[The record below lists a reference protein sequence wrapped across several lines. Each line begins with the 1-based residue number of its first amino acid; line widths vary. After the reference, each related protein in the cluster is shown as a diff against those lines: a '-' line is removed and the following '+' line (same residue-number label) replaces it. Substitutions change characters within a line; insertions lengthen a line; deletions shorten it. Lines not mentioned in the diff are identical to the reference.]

1 MLKVYVL
8 DTGVLKT
15 DKNNVIAGATMCTRT
30 SPVVQHEF
38 YEMPVMSVLIQHDKG
53 YLLFDTGR
61 NMHSMEKGYWDEEIQ
76 NIYELKQSIEQNI
89 EIQLAMCG
97 VRKEEITTIV
107 LSHMHFDHTGNLK
120 LFKNAKVYAP
130 KADVEFAKAAF
141 AAGDKTAAFGYH
153 KADLALPINY
163 TLVDKDFELFP
174 GIEVV
179 SLPGHA
185 PGVLGLVVH
194 LEKEGTL
201 IFPMDAV
208 YAKEIYG
215 PPAKASGLVFNRTQ
229 YFASIEKVRALA
241 EKYRAK
247 VIPAHDKDVFKSLK
261 KAPKYYE

>member
-1 MLKVYVL
+1 
-8 DTGVLKT
+8 
-15 DKNNVIAGATMCTRT
+15 MCTRA

-38 YEMPVMSVLIQHDKG
+38 YEMPVMSVLIQHDNG
-53 YLLFDTGR
+53 YILFDTGS

-76 NIYELKQSIEQNI
+76 DIYELKQSIEQNV

-97 VRKEEITTIV
+97 VRKEQIDTVV

-130 KADVEFAKAAF
+130 KADVEFARAAF

-153 KADLALPINY
+153 KADLELPVKY
-163 TLVDKDFELFP
+163 TLVDKDFELIP
-174 GIEVV
+174 GVEVV
-179 SLPGHA
+179 CLPGHA
-185 PGVLGLVVH
+185 PDVLGLVVH
-194 LEKEGTL
+194 LPKSGTF

-208 YAKEIYG
+208 YTKEIYG

-241 EKYRAK
+241 QKYRAQ
-247 VIPAHDKDVFKSLK
+247 VVPAHDKDVFKSLK
-261 KAPKYYE
+261 KAPQCYE